1 MALWDKGDS
10 VDEAILAFSAGD
22 EYRLDERLVP
32 YDCRASIAHVRMLET
47 VGGVTSHERDQL
59 IAGLEEITRLH
70 ASGAFVIRRDQ
81 EDCHTAIEE
90 WLTTHVGEAGKKIH
104 LGRSRN
110 DQVLTALRLYEKE
123 ALVAVRER
131 LAAYRQAVVD
141 KAAAHGDV
149 PMPGYTHMRRA
160 MPTTVGTWL
169 SAFADAALDDRVL
182 LDTVLTLIDR
192 SPLGTGA
199 GYGIPVFDLDRSA
212 TAEELGFA
220 MIHDNPIS
228 AHMSRGKYEG
238 LILAALSQTLFGL
251 NRLATDLLIFS
262 MPELG
267 FVRLPAS
274 LCTGSSV
281 MPQKQNP
288 DVLELVRAK
297 YHVVLAEE
305 FKVKSLIG
313 NLMTGYQRDLG
324 LTKEPVYIG
333 CDTTRAC
340 LDIMT
345 LVVDAVEID
354 AAALRAAMS
363 DDLHATAAAYR
374 LVKNGM
380 PFRDAYRRIAEQYRK
395 SSNGAPRRA
404 PCEGES

>member
-47 VGGVTSHERDQL
+47 VGGVTAHERDQL

-70 ASGAFVIRRDQ
+70 AAGEFVIQRNQ

-90 WLTTHVGEAGKKIH
+90 WLTTHVGVAGKKIH

-110 DQVLTALRLYEKE
+110 DQVLTALRLYEQE
-123 ALVAVRER
+123 ALGGIRER
-131 LAAYRQAVVD
+131 LDAYRHALAD
-141 KAAAHGDV
+141 RAAAQGDL

-169 SAFADAALDDRVL
+169 TAFVDAADDDRMM
-182 LDTVLTLIDR
+182 LDAVSALIDR

-199 GYGIPVFDLDRSA
+199 GYGVPVFDLDRSA
-212 TAEELGFA
+212 TSKELGFA
-220 MIHDNPIS
+220 AIHHNPIS

-238 LILAALSQTLFGL
+238 VVLSILSQTLCSL

-267 FVRLPAS
+267 FVQLPAS
-274 LCTGSSV
+274 LCTGSSI
-281 MPQKQNP
+281 MPQKHNP

-297 YHVVLAEE
+297 YHVILAEE

-324 LTKEPVYIG
+324 LTKAPVFIG
-333 CDTTRAC
+333 FDTTHAS
-340 LDIMT
+340 LEIMS
-345 LVVDAVEID
+345 LVIKAVEID

-363 DDLHATAAAYR
+363 EDLYATEEAYR
-374 LVKNGM
+374 LVKDGT
-380 PFRDAYRRIAEQYRK
+380 PFRDAYRRIAEKYRK
-395 SSNGAPRRA
+395 S
-404 PCEGES
+404 